1 MKFDSTSYILRVLNE
16 QGWDLNNSKHRSELR
31 SHFKGNF
38 EILSLINT
46 AEFLNC
52 VPKHKRPK
60 QFSNVQVK
68 GNTIIYNDW
77 V

>member
-1 MKFDSTSYILRVLNE
+1 MKFDSTSYILRALNK
-16 QGWDLNNSKHRSELR
+16 QGSDLNNSKHRSKFR

-46 AEFLNC
+46 AEFLNR
-52 VPKHKRPK
+52 VPKHRIPK
-60 QFSNVQVK
+60 QFSNVQVQ
-68 GNTIIYNDW
+68 GDTITYNDW